1 MVYYNGQCVRNS
13 NGVIFQSDEKSGF
26 MVSAKSNITHLK
38 KRVAQ
43 KENLEDHQIVPGIIY
58 RHPML
63 LGDGSNMLFEALK
76 IKNNEDI
83 KYMFINNSQF
93 TNLRTIELYVIFQPH
108 HSFNPQLTAPHIH
121 PHVTSP
127 HIQPHQISPAYHV
140 DHEE

>member
-13 NGVIFQSDEKSGF
+13 NGVIFQSNEKSGF

-38 KRVAQ
+38 KSVAQ
-43 KENLEDHQIVPGIIY
+43 KENLEDHQIVSEIIY

-93 TNLRTIELYVIFQPH
+93 TK
-108 HSFNPQLTAPHIH
+108 S
-121 PHVTSP
+121 
-127 HIQPHQISPAYHV
+127 
-140 DHEE
+140 